1 MSMLHSV
8 DWAVPAA
15 VLVGMV
21 VLRLLGIP
29 LAALLRTAARV
40 VGGGLLLVVVDALGA
55 AFHFAIG
62 VNLASAAIVGILGLP
77 GLLLLGGLRMLM
89 P

>member
-1 MSMLHSV
+1 MSFLHSV
-8 DWAVPAA
+8 GWGIPAG
-15 VLVGMV
+15 VLAGMV
-21 VLRLLGIP
+21 VLRLFGVP
-29 LAALLRTAARV
+29 LVALLRTAARV
-40 VGGGLLLVVVDALGA
+40 VGGGLVLLVVDALGA